1 MKNPIVSGIL
11 MACLALSGCGNNKNS
26 QEGDKNAPGHVK
38 KYSGDE
44 ITPQVKI
51 DSDSTS
57 RLKIDTI
64 TSAESA
70 NQRKD

>member
-11 MACLALSGCGNNKNS
+11 MAFLALSGCGNNNG
-26 QEGDKNAPGHVK
+26 QEGDKNAPDHVK

>member
-11 MACLALSGCGNNKNS
+11 MACLVLSGCGNNKNS

-38 KYSGDE
+38 EYSGDE

-64 TSAESA
+64 SSAESA

>member
-1 MKNPIVSGIL
+1 
-11 MACLALSGCGNNKNS
+11 MAWPALSGRGNNTKNS
-26 QEGDKNAPGHVK
+26 LEMDKNAPDHVK

-51 DSDSTS
+51 DSDTTS

-64 TSAESA
+64 SSAESA

>member
-11 MACLALSGCGNNKNS
+11 IFFLALSGCGNNNS
-26 QEGDKNAPGHVK
+26 QETDKNVPGHVK